1 MNAPIVTELRR
12 TLAALEDG
20 ARGVVAAV
28 SGGPDSIALLRALLE
43 AREPQTPLVVAHL
56 NHRLRG
62 ADSDA
67 DEAFVT
73 DLHAALAVPFPN
85 LHIEIARRDIAAEA
99 HTAGDNLE
107 AHARA
112 VRYRWLAEVARRH
125 GVRWVATGHTAN
137 DQAETVLHRL
147 LRGTGLQ
154 GLRGIAPRRELE
166 PGVCVVRPLLP
177 WTRAEVLAYLDALSQ
192 AYRVDASN
200 DDRGRTRNRIRHEL
214 LPLLAQE
221 YNPAIVSVLGRLAQQ
236 AEEAFQEEEAA
247 ALELLRA
254 VELPRAGTM
263 IVLERTKLA
272 ALPRQRVRQVFRALW
287 RREGWPLD
295 GMPFEAWER
304 LAALVFD
311 GLPAL
316 DLPGPIHVRWRSPV
330 IQLQPP
336 REAP

>member
-1 MNAPIVTELRR
+1 
-12 TLAALEDG
+12 
-20 ARGVVAAV
+20 
-28 SGGPDSIALLRALLE
+28 
-43 AREPQTPLVVAHL
+43 EPQTPLVVAHL

-67 DEAFVT
+67 DETFVA
-73 DLHAALAVPFPN
+73 DLHATLAVRFPD
-85 LHIEIARRDIAAEA
+85 LRVEVARRDVAAEA
-99 HTAGDNLE
+99 GAEGDNLE

-125 GVRWVATGHTAN
+125 GARWIATGHTAN

-177 WTRAEVLAYLDALSQ
+177 WTRAEVLAYLDELGQ

-272 ALPRQRVRQVFRALW
+272 ALL
-287 RREGWPLD
+287 
-295 GMPFEAWER
+295 
-304 LAALVFD
+304 
-311 GLPAL
+311 
-316 DLPGPIHVRWRSPV
+316 
-330 IQLQPP
+330 
-336 REAP
+336 